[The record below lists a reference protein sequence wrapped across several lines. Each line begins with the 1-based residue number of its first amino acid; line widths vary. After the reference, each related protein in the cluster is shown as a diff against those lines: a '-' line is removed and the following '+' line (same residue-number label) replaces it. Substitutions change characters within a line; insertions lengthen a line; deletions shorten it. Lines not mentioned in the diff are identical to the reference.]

1 MANALD
7 SAAQSERDDNI
18 ARRRSA
24 ISRYLGHRSLMIGG
38 GGLLLLVLIALVA
51 PLLTWHDPY
60 MQDLTSRRIPPIW
73 HAWFY
78 GNEKAGWLHPLGTDP
93 LGRDYLTRLIYGA
106 RISLF
111 VGGSVV
117 AVSCLIGTTLGVVA
131 GYFGGKI
138 DAAISF
144 IVTTRLSMPVVLV
157 ALAVVSIFDG
167 SLKVVILVL
176 GFLLWDR
183 FAVVMRSVT
192 LQIKSQEFVTA
203 ARAVGCSNL
212 RIILTEILP
221 NVANSLIIVA
231 TIEMAVA
238 IIYEASLS
246 FLGLGIQPP
255 LPSWGL
261 MLAEARPEIFF
272 SAWMITLP
280 GIALFL
286 LVLFVNLL
294 GDGVRDITAP
304 EGRA

>member
-1 MANALD
+1 MTATD
-7 SAAQSERDDNI
+7 TSTEDEIRSAANK
-18 ARRRSA
+18 RRSM
-24 ISRYLGHRSLMIGG
+24 ISRYLGHYSLIIGG
-38 GGLLLLVLIALVA
+38 GGLLLLILVA
-51 PLLTWHDPY
+51 VFAPLITWHDPY
-60 MQDLTSRRIPPIW
+60 LQDLSSRRIPPIW

-78 GNEKAGWLHPLGTDP
+78 DNPKAGWLHPLGTDP
-93 LGRDYLTRLIYGA
+93 LGRDYFTRLLYGA

-111 VGGSVV
+111 VGLAVV
-117 AVSCLIGTTLGVVA
+117 AISSVIGTTLGILA
-131 GYFGGKI
+131 GYFGGRV
-138 DAAISF
+138 DMVISF
-144 IVTTRLSMPVVLV
+144 IVTTRLAMPVVLV
-157 ALAVVSIFDG
+157 ALAIVAIFDG
-167 SLKVVILVL
+167 SLQVVILVL

-192 LQIKSQEFVTA
+192 LQIKHQEFVTA
-203 ARAVGCSNL
+203 AKAVGCSNL

-246 FLGLGIQPP
+246 FLGLGVQPP

-272 SAWMITLP
+272 ASWMITLP

>member
-1 MANALD
+1 MNSTVKSPDEAVQSAINRRRNAL
-7 SAAQSERDDNI
+7 
-18 ARRRSA
+18 
-24 ISRYLGHRSLMIGG
+24 SRLLGHHSLMIGG
-38 GGLLLLVLIALVA
+38 GGLLLLILIAIFA
-51 PLLTWHDPY
+51 PLITWHDPY
-60 MQDLTSRRIPPIW
+60 AQDLASRRIPPIW

-78 GNEKAGWLHPLGTDP
+78 ESDKASWLHPLGTDP

-106 RISLF
+106 RISIF
-111 VGGSVV
+111 VGLSVV
-117 AVSCLIGTTLGVVA
+117 AISSVIGTTLGVLA

-157 ALAVVSIFDG
+157 ALAIVAIFDG
-167 SLKVVILVL
+167 SLQVVILVL

-192 LQIKSQEFVTA
+192 LQIKNQEFITA
-203 ARAVGCSNL
+203 AKSLGCSNL
-212 RIILTEILP
+212 RIILTEVLP

-238 IIYEASLS
+238 ILYEASLS
-246 FLGLGIQPP
+246 FLGLGVQPP

-272 SAWMITLP
+272 AAWMITLP

-294 GDGVRDITAP
+294 GDGMRDITAP
-304 EGRA
+304 EGRS

>member
-1 MANALD
+1 MTVSPITTDEDAGAAAN
-7 SAAQSERDDNI
+7 
-18 ARRRSA
+18 RRRSM
-24 ISRYLGHRSLMIGG
+24 ISRYLGHYSLIIGG
-38 GGLLLLVLIALVA
+38 GGLLLLIGIAIFA
-51 PLLTWHDPY
+51 PLITWHDPY
-60 MQDLTSRRIPPIW
+60 VQDLASRRIPPIW

-78 GNEKAGWLHPLGTDP
+78 DNPKAGWLHPLGTDP
-93 LGRDYLTRLIYGA
+93 LGRDYFTRLVYGT

-111 VGGSVV
+111 VGLAVV
-117 AVSCLIGTTLGVVA
+117 AISSVIGATLGILA
-131 GYFGGKI
+131 GYFGGRV
-138 DAAISF
+138 DMVISF
-144 IVTTRLSMPVVLV
+144 IVTTRLAMPIVLV
-157 ALAVVSIFDG
+157 ALAIVAIFDG
-167 SLKVVILVL
+167 SLQVVILVL

-192 LQIKSQEFVTA
+192 LQIRHQEYITA
-203 ARAVGCSNL
+203 AKAVGCSNL

-221 NVANSLIIVA
+221 NVTNSLIIVA

-246 FLGLGIQPP
+246 FLGLGVQPP

-272 SAWMITLP
+272 AAWMITLP

-294 GDGVRDITAP
+294 GDGVRDVTAP

>member
-1 MANALD
+1 MTMTDPATDATANPA
-7 SAAQSERDDNI
+7 RDRRR
-18 ARRRSA
+18 ARRA
-24 ISRYLGHRSLMIGG
+24 RYLAHTSLIVGA
-38 GGLLLLVLIALVA
+38 GGLILLIALAVFA
-51 PLLTWHDPY
+51 PLVTWHDPY
-60 MQDLTSRRIPPIW
+60 AQDLAARRIPPIW
-73 HAWFY
+73 HLWFY
-78 GNEKAGWLHPLGTDP
+78 DNPKAGWLHPLGTDP

-111 VGGSVV
+111 VGVSVV
-117 AVSCLIGTTLGVVA
+117 AISSLIGTTLGILA
-131 GYFGGKI
+131 GYFGGRI
-138 DAAISF
+138 DALISF
-144 IVTTRLSMPVVLV
+144 FVTTRLAMPVVLV
-157 ALAVVSIFDG
+157 ALAVVAMFDG
-167 SLKVVILVL
+167 SLQVVILVL

-192 LQIKSQEFVTA
+192 LQIKSQEFVSA
-203 ARAVGCSNL
+203 AKAVGCSNL

-231 TIEMAVA
+231 SIEMAVA

-246 FLGLGIQPP
+246 FLGLGVQPP

-272 SAWMITLP
+272 APWMITLP

-294 GDGVRDITAP
+294 GDGVRDVTAP

>member
-1 MANALD
+1 MVSETENSACRDKLD
-7 SAAQSERDDNI
+7 CI
-18 ARRRSA
+18 ARRRST
-24 ISRYLGHRSLMIGG
+24 ISRYFGHRSLIIGG
-38 GGLLLLVLIALVA
+38 GGLLLLLLLAALA

-60 MQDLTSRRIPPIW
+60 LQDLTNRRIPPIW
-73 HAWFY
+73 HGWFY

-93 LGRDYLTRLIYGA
+93 LGRDYFTRLIYGT

-111 VGGSVV
+111 VGCSVV
-117 AVSCLIGTTLGVVA
+117 AVSCLIGTTLGVLA
-131 GYFGGKI
+131 GYFGGRI

-167 SLKVVILVL
+167 SLKVVIFVL

-192 LQIKSQEFVTA
+192 LQIKSQEFVAA

-272 SAWMITLP
+272 AAWMITLP

-286 LVLFVNLL
+286 LILFVNLL

>member
-1 MANALD
+1 MTTAGHNAT
-7 SAAQSERDDNI
+7 ASEREESI

-24 ISRYLGHRSLMIGG
+24 ISRYLGHRSLVIGG
-38 GGLLLLVLIALVA
+38 VGLALLILIAVFA

-73 HAWFY
+73 HGWFY
-78 GNEKAGWLHPLGTDP
+78 DNPKAGWLHPLGTDP
-93 LGRDYLTRLIYGA
+93 LGRDYFTRLVYGA

-111 VGGSVV
+111 VGFSVV
-117 AVSCLIGTTLGVVA
+117 ALSCVIGTTLGVLA
-131 GYFGGKI
+131 GYFGGRI
-138 DAAISF
+138 DAVISF

-167 SLKVVILVL
+167 SLQVVILVL
-176 GFLLWDR
+176 GLLLWDR

-212 RIILTEILP
+212 RIILTEIMP

-246 FLGLGIQPP
+246 FLGRGIQPP

-272 SAWMITLP
+272 AAWMITLP

>member
-1 MANALD
+1 M
-7 SAAQSERDDNI
+7 
-18 ARRRSA
+18 
-24 ISRYLGHRSLMIGG
+24 
-38 GGLLLLVLIALVA
+38 
-51 PLLTWHDPY
+51 
-60 MQDLTSRRIPPIW
+60 
-73 HAWFY
+73 
-78 GNEKAGWLHPLGTDP
+78 
-93 LGRDYLTRLIYGA
+93 
-106 RISLF
+106 
-111 VGGSVV
+111 
-117 AVSCLIGTTLGVVA
+117 
-131 GYFGGKI
+131 
-138 DAAISF
+138 ISF

-167 SLKVVILVL
+167 SLQVVILVL
-176 GFLLWDR
+176 GLLLWDR

-212 RIILTEILP
+212 RIILTEIMP

-272 SAWMITLP
+272 AAWMITLP

>member
-1 MANALD
+1 MTTAGHNATG
-7 SAAQSERDDNI
+7 AEREESI

-24 ISRYLGHRSLMIGG
+24 ISRYLGHRSLVIGG
-38 GGLLLLVLIALVA
+38 VGLALLILIAVFA

-73 HAWFY
+73 HGWFY
-78 GNEKAGWLHPLGTDP
+78 DNPKAGWLHPLGTDP
-93 LGRDYLTRLIYGA
+93 LGRDYFTRLVYGA

-111 VGGSVV
+111 VGFSVV
-117 AVSCLIGTTLGVVA
+117 ALSCVIGTTLGVLA
-131 GYFGGKI
+131 GYFGGRI
-138 DAAISF
+138 DAVISF

-176 GFLLWDR
+176 GLLLWDR

-212 RIILTEILP
+212 RIILTEIMP

-272 SAWMITLP
+272 AAWMITLP